1 MGFFDWLKRKKENK
15 PKKFKVNKKVKLGLA
30 LGGGGARGFA
40 HLGAIKAFEEN
51 GIKFD
56 YIAGTSV
63 GSLIGALY
71 SSGLTSSELIEISK
85 SITKK
90 DIKKNKIAFMPSST
104 IGLQEIV
111 TKILGDKSFDDLKI
125 PFCAVSVDLKS
136 GKEIDIKKGNL
147 PKAIAGSCAVPGVF
161 NFVEYG
167 DYRLVDGGLQNT
179 IPTDVVKEMG
189 ADFVVSVDCNPN
201 RGYGTDSTKYF
212 DVLLA
217 SMRILMKTNAQK
229 GRFLSDVLIEPD
241 TKRFKSTKLEGADE
255 MIEEGYRAT
264 LKQMDNIKELLTR
277 KVKKVKF
284 TIKNNKRVK
293 VTKRD

>member
-1 MGFFDWLKRKKENK
+1 MGLFDWFKRKRENK
-15 PKKFKVNKKVKLGLA
+15 PKRYKVNKKVKLGLA

-40 HLGAIKAFEEN
+40 HLGALKAFEEN

-63 GSLIGALY
+63 GSLVGALY
-71 SSGLTSSELIEISK
+71 SSGLKSDELIEIGK

-104 IGLQEIV
+104 MGLQELIKKV
-111 TKILGDKSFDDLKI
+111 IGDINFNDLKI
-125 PFCAVSVDLKS
+125 PFCAVAVDLKS
-136 GKEIDIKKGNL
+136 GKEIDIKQGNL
-147 PKAIAGSCAVPGVF
+147 AKAIAGSCAVPGVF
-161 NFVEYG
+161 QFVDYG
-167 DYRLVDGGLQNT
+167 DFRLVDGGLQNT
-179 IPTDVVKEMG
+179 IPTDIVKEMG

-229 GRFLSDVLIEPD
+229 GRILSDVLIEPD
-241 TKRFKSTKLEGADE
+241 TKRFKSTKLTGAEE
-255 MIEEGYRAT
+255 MIEEGYQAAMQ
-264 LKQMDNIKELLTR
+264 KMDSIKELLTR
-277 KVKKVKF
+277 KVKKVNL
-284 TIKNNKRVK
+284 TIKNNKKVN
-293 VTKRD
+293 VTKLN